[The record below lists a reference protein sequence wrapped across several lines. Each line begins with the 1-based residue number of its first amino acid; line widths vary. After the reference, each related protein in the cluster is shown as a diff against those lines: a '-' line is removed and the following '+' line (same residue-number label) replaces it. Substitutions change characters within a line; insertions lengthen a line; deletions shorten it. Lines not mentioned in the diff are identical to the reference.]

1 MTTSFPVATLNS
13 GPEERADP
21 DRLVKGPNAYRTI
34 SEVADELHVPQHV
47 LRFWE
52 TRFPEVKPL
61 KRGGGRRYYS
71 PADIETLRRITDL
84 LYVQGYTIKGVQ
96 RVLKE
101 QMADPATPTV
111 PAMTGAHPASP
122 SILPSPI
129 EETRGSFEIPAFQ
142 PTEPTQT
149 HPDRHDGEGALTDP
163 GTTSSAMVDEFRA
176 SDLQAEDSQAA
187 SVAEMPADKDSDR
200 TVSQAEGSEGTDDDH
215 DAPQGH
221 PDGSLG
227 PQETILDPGEE
238 TSATSVTAVEDD
250 LAETTS
256 PEGQLIDLPGVN
268 EELITILQDEL
279 VALRTEHGRWRQERR
294 ALRLALE
301 DVLGE
306 LDSLR
311 QMLPQ
316 A

>member
-1 MTTSFPVATLNS
+1 MTTTHSAPDLLKGA
-13 GPEERADP
+13 EERSDL

-71 PADIETLRRITDL
+71 PEDIDTLRQITDL

-101 QMADPATPTV
+101 HGAVGPLPVVASAPAEPELRQATGVDGGSAASETPRA
-111 PAMTGAHPASP
+111 P
-122 SILPSPI
+122 
-129 EETRGSFEIPAFQ
+129 FEIPAFHPAVEEQ
-142 PTEPTQT
+142 SVDLDSGPMAADADEASIAEP
-149 HPDRHDGEGALTDP
+149 GEGHRAFQNE
-163 GTTSSAMVDEFRA
+163 GAVDA
-176 SDLQAEDSQAA
+176 
-187 SVAEMPADKDSDR
+187 
-200 TVSQAEGSEGTDDDH
+200 
-215 DAPQGH
+215 
-221 PDGSLG
+221 
-227 PQETILDPGEE
+227 GEE
-238 TSATSVTAVEDD
+238 TNALPAEFTQVSIISPLANAEAEARGEAVVSAPSQGGSA
-250 LAETTS
+250 AE
-256 PEGQLIDLPGVN
+256 LN
-268 EELITILQDEL
+268 AILQDEL
-279 VALRTEHGRWRQERR
+279 AELRAKEERWRHERR

-306 LDSLR
+306 LDNLR
-311 QMLPQ
+311 EMLPS

>member
-1 MTTSFPVATLNS
+1 MTRVT
-13 GPEERADP
+13 EERAELE
-21 DRLVKGPNAYRTI
+21 RLVKGPNAYRTI

-71 PADIETLRRITDL
+71 PEDIDILRHITDL

-101 QMADPATPTV
+101 HEAPSALVPVKAKSAAVAVSSASGSAPVEITDPVVSKDTAFEKDQAEVVIPATR
-111 PAMTGAHPASP
+111 S
-122 SILPSPI
+122 SL
-129 EETRGSFEIPAFQ
+129 EIPAFHAGD
-142 PTEPTQT
+142 EEAAK
-149 HPDRHDGEGALTDP
+149 HDQL
-163 GTTSSAMVDEFRA
+163 S
-176 SDLQAEDSQAA
+176 EDQ
-187 SVAEMPADKDSDR
+187 VADSL
-200 TVSQAEGSEGTDDDH
+200 A
-215 DAPQGH
+215 
-221 PDGSLG
+221 
-227 PQETILDPGEE
+227 DPGEE
-238 TSATSVTAVEDD
+238 TASSSDIADEEPLAQSHSDNLSHDDDTAAVKSESEIAAV
-250 LAETTS
+250 LF
-256 PEGQLIDLPGVN
+256 
-268 EELITILQDEL
+268 DEL
-279 VALRTEHGRWRQERR
+279 VELRALQASWTSEKR

-311 QMLPQ
+311 QMVPGS

>member
-1 MTTSFPVATLNS
+1 MTTSFPVASVLG
-13 GPEERADP
+13 GPEERTDF

-71 PADIETLRRITDL
+71 PSDIEILRHITDL

-101 QMADPATPTV
+101 QLSSAETVRAPIPVAGSGTESGAAATSDE
-111 PAMTGAHPASP
+111 AARS
-122 SILPSPI
+122 
-129 EETRGSFEIPAFQ
+129 SFEIPAFQ
-142 PTEPTQT
+142 APEPEPEPEPA
-149 HPDRHDGEGALTDP
+149 HLAYPPEGDAVMDAGHALPEESEDLDGPEAAQGPADAH
-163 GTTSSAMVDEFRA
+163 TSDSEWDAG
-176 SDLQAEDSQAA
+176 AEDLRDGAM
-187 SVAEMPADKDSDR
+187 EPIDSH
-200 TVSQAEGSEGTDDDH
+200 E
-215 DAPQGH
+215 P
-221 PDGSLG
+221 
-227 PQETILDPGEE
+227 TILDPGEE
-238 TSATSVTAVEDD
+238 TSGIPVVAASEMASAAPDPVVTQPAASSDMDGALV
-250 LAETTS
+250 
-256 PEGQLIDLPGVN
+256 
-268 EELITILQDEL
+268 TILQDEL
-279 VALRTEHGRWRQERR
+279 EGLRKEQGRWKQERR

-311 QMLPQ
+311 EMLPT